1 MFKARINFH
10 RRFLSLPSEILISTG
25 ICLKSCSSVLYFS
38 YRMFLFFLHFSLT
51 KVVNP
56 RLIRISE
63 IEGETFA
70 VTPILLSYLIIDE
83 IVIIA
88 GEIKLNSF

>member
-25 ICLKSCSSVLYFS
+25 ICLKSCSPVLYFS
-38 YRMFLFFLHFSLT
+38 YRMFLFYFSLT
-51 KVVNP
+51 KIAI
-56 RLIRISE
+56 IRISG

-88 GEIKLNSF
+88 DEIKLNSF